1 MAGSVCQCGLQFL
14 TGLRKTGRGFS
25 VRDDFF
31 DYRKSFALLFNL
43 QMDPFEE
50 HGGTKSQEMAMRLG
64 IAWSGQVKD
73 AMPQDTFK
81 EFPPRQKGGTLRPG
95 GS

>member
-1 MAGSVCQCGLQFL
+1 
-14 TGLRKTGRGFS
+14 
-25 VRDDFF
+25 
-31 DYRKSFALLFNL
+31 
-43 QMDPFEE
+43 MDPFEE